1 MKFGM
6 LNESKPNREAMI
18 AEINAGRRDTGVRRR
33 WLTVAKL
40 VRAREYIVY
49 PVMALIAL
57 GGATVFT
64 SFSHQRLQA
73 AYERRDAATR
83 LHDMALH
90 ALSDARR
97 RAEQVRLARTQMT
110 HAMQAGYGVGQ
121 WATRRM
127 DIRQAVMTRETVN
140 EVLAQIRRT
149 PSQMFG
155 ADEFELSMKSS
166 DGSLF
171 EAPTTNSADSALLV
185 TLSGVL
191 YFRLE
196 AR

>member
-1 MKFGM
+1 MV
-6 LNESKPNREAMI
+6 

-33 WLTVAKL
+33 WFTIAKM
-40 VRAREYIVY
+40 VRDREYIVY
-49 PVMALIAL
+49 PVTALIAL

-73 AYERRDAATR
+73 SYERRDAATR
-83 LHDMALH
+83 LHDTAEH

-97 RAEQVRLARTQMT
+97 QAEKVRLARTQMT

-121 WATRRM
+121 WAIRRM
-127 DIRQAVMTRETVN
+127 DIRQAVMTREAVN
-140 EVLAQIRRT
+140 EMLAQISRT
-149 PSQMFG
+149 PSHMFG

-171 EAPTTNSADSALLV
+171 EAPVTNSADSTLLV
-185 TLSGVL
+185 TLSGAL

>member
-1 MKFGM
+1 
-6 LNESKPNREAMI
+6 
-18 AEINAGRRDTGVRRR
+18 
-33 WLTVAKL
+33 
-40 VRAREYIVY
+40 
-49 PVMALIAL
+49 
-57 GGATVFT
+57 
-64 SFSHQRLQA
+64 
-73 AYERRDAATR
+73 
-83 LHDMALH
+83 
-90 ALSDARR
+90 
-97 RAEQVRLARTQMT
+97 
-110 HAMQAGYGVGQ
+110 MQAGYGAGQ
-121 WATRRM
+121 WAIRRM

-171 EAPTTNSADSALLV
+171 EVPTTNSADSALLV

-191 YFRLE
+191 HFRLE

>member
-1 MKFGM
+1 M
-6 LNESKPNREAMI
+6 AVD
-18 AEINAGRRDTGVRRR
+18 INAGSRDTGVRRR
-33 WLTVAKL
+33 WLTIAKM

-83 LHDMALH
+83 LRDTAQH

-97 RAEQVRLARTQMT
+97 QAEKVRLARTQMT
-110 HAMQAGYGVGQ
+110 EAMQAGYGVGH
-121 WATRRM
+121 WAIRRM
-127 DIRQAVMTRETVN
+127 DIRQVSMTRETAN
-140 EVLAQIRRT
+140 EMLAQISRT
-149 PSQMFG
+149 PSHMFG
-155 ADEFELSMKSS
+155 ADDFELSMKSS

-171 EAPTTNSADSALLV
+171 EAPVANSADSTLLV
-185 TLSGVL
+185 TLSGAL

-196 AR
+196 PR